1 MPLPSAFVSVDRQL
15 LWVVRVPESV
25 TGSARAATPHHVAEA
40 VAGFDAMAA
49 GLANDDRPE
58 LPDLAVLAA
67 HLALRALA
75 DLPDLPFIGEPF
87 GGEDGTD

>member
-1 MPLPSAFVSVDRQL
+1 MPLPSALVSVDQQL

-25 TGSARAATPHHVAEA
+25 TGSTRATTPHHVAEA

-49 GLANDDRPE
+49 RVGGDQRPE

-87 GGEDGTD
+87 GGEDGSD